1 MRSNWADSRVSPKV
15 VNESAAIA
23 TSLCLRTTTSVVMV
37 AGEAGDAAPSRQSR
51 RAVRNRRNR
60 SHELYCLRRSPRG
73 RQHENRWQRSGR
85 PRAFRPL
92 PEVGDGCRCSGW
104 LRLRKEIPCPQERG
118 QRIGVIQ
125 RRRAGLLRQL
135 LAAGQDRYRV
145 MQVRWRRQPELALQP
160 DLARR
165 RCQQISAAHYVG
177 DRLGSVVD
185 DDRELIGE
193 DSAGALDDE
202 IADVAIQ
209 ALLVPTLQAVVKTD
223 RLAGNQES
231 PRAALAAR
239 RDAVAAGAGILA
251 LAAGAEWR
259 GFELPART
267 GAGEDPAACSQAIKR
282 GLIQRGTLVL
292 TDDLTVPLETVR
304 CQRRQHSIGDAVAA
318 TRR

>member
-60 SHELYCLRRSPRG
+60 SHELYRLRRSPRG

-92 PEVGDGCRCSGW
+92 PEVGDGFRCSGW

-135 LAAGQDRYRV
+135 LAAGQDRDRV
-145 MQVRWRRQPELALQP
+145 MQIRWRRQPELALQP

-165 RCQQISAAHYVG
+165 RCKQISAAHYMR
-177 DRLGSVVD
+177 DLLGSVVD

-193 DSAGALDDE
+193 DAVGALDDE

-209 ALLVPTLQAVVKTD
+209 ALLLPTLQAVVKTH
-223 RLAGNQES
+223 RLASNQES
-231 PRAALAAR
+231 PRATLATR
-239 RDAVAAGAGILA
+239 RDTIAAGAGIPA
-251 LAAGAEWR
+251 FAAGAERR
-259 GFELPART
+259 GFEFPACA
-267 GAGEDPAACSQAIKR
+267 GAGKEPAACSQAVER
-282 GLIQRGTLVL
+282 RLIQRSALVL
-292 TDDLTVPLETVR
+292 AYDLTVPLETVR
-304 CQRRQHSIGDAVAA
+304 CQRRQHSIGDAVA
-318 TRR
+318 